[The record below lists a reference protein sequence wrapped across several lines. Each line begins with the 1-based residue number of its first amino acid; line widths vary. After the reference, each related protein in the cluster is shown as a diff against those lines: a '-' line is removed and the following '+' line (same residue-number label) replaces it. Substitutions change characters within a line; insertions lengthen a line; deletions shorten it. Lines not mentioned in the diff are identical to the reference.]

1 MKVGKSCAKLEPV
14 VVLEKLQFPKDF
26 KNSPTKSEVTSQ
38 SKLSKSVPS
47 FCDPIQTHVTFK
59 SEIYPQE
66 NSMFQGNF
74 QSVSPVMNF
83 DEPFGA
89 KTWAPKTYSEE
100 PVDDPAS
107 DDPSLLK
114 SQPLD
119 MLSNEDMPKFVC
131 HYCPL
136 SYYLSSS
143 LSLHIEVKHT
153 TNNAMTTLPSNLP
166 TKIFQSTGIKSEE
179 QVDNKDIKQNVK
191 LNFKIKTLGFVPVSF
206 RNGNDQQK
214 TRNGAKF
221 KGKIKTLETNPKH
234 SNINLLP
241 AHYYIKSLI
250 VGSPNNGNEKPA
262 TLQAQAW
269 TQSGHNPEQKQV
281 NSCPKYLCKIC
292 NRYFENLKFHKIK
305 VHRPI
310 ILLSCQFC
318 ESRVKTV
325 KVELGESQPWTPE
338 LFESFQSLS
347 EHQQIQHKKPVQ
359 CLECN
364 YTSTSFNEFLKHKRL
379 SHPSPI
385 TASSNPMTRRQI
397 VNSGV
402 CHLCGKG
409 VFDVKRHM
417 TRNHQVAAFILLVL
431 YLN

>member
-1 MKVGKSCAKLEPV
+1 MQNLNLWLFSRN
-14 VVLEKLQFPKDF
+14 FNFTKDF

-38 SKLSKSVPS
+38 SKLSKSVPR
-47 FCDPIQTHVTFK
+47 FCSPIQTLVTFK
-59 SEIYPQE
+59 SE
-66 NSMFQGNF
+66 NSVFQGNF
-74 QSVSPVMNF
+74 QIVSPLMNF
-83 DEPFGA
+83 DQPFGA
-89 KTWAPKTYSEE
+89 KTLGQKFFSEK
-100 PVDDPAS
+100 PVDDDS
-107 DDPSLLK
+107 SLLK

-119 MLSNEDMPKFVC
+119 MVSNEDLPKFVC

-136 SYYLSSS
+136 SFYLGSS

-153 TNNAMTTLPSNLP
+153 TNNAMTTIPCKLP
-166 TKIFQSTGIKSEE
+166 TTILQSTEIKSEE
-179 QVDNKDIKQNVK
+179 QVDIIEIKQNGK

-214 TRNGAKF
+214 TRNKAKL
-221 KGKIKTLETNPKH
+221 KGKIKRLETSPKH

-241 AHYYIKSLI
+241 AHFDIKSLI
-250 VGSPNNGNEKPA
+250 VDSPNKGNKKAA
-262 TLQAQAW
+262 TLQARVR
-269 TQSGHNPEQKQV
+269 TQSGHIPEQKQA
-281 NSCPKYLCKIC
+281 NTCSKYLCKIC
-292 NRYFENLKFHKIK
+292 NSYFENLKFHKIK

-347 EHQQIQHKKPVQ
+347 EHKQIQHKKPVQ

-402 CHLCGKG
+402 CHLCSKG